1 MKQEPK
7 PAWRVDRSH
16 LPFALLI
23 AGLASAPAW
32 FGGNRMLAWGVNAV
46 LFGAAACLFE
56 ASVLVRGEGHPVGL
70 KALTPAWQ
78 LMLVAVAWG
87 AFQAAALAPLAWIHP
102 IWSIAREALSGA
114 ADGGGV
120 SVNPDL
126 TVLALMRLLTCVAAF
141 WLALQ
146 LCRDARRA
154 RWLLQS
160 VAAISTAYAGWG
172 LIALTVSPGAVLGT
186 DNPEMTGY
194 VTSTFVNRN
203 SFATYAGMGLTCA
216 VGLMFHAYGRE
227 AAAGA
232 GSLRLRAALWL
243 EVTGGFGGALL
254 IGEAVILTAALL
266 LSVSRGGILSS
277 LFGLGALGV
286 LSYRGRMHS
295 ARRLWGS
302 LAAAAAITA
311 AAIVLFGEAIVG
323 RVSQDGLYDGGR
335 VAVYK
340 IVVGAIAA
348 SPWLGHGYGTFADV
362 FPMFRDRSIADAGV
376 WDKAHNTYLEVL
388 QGLGLVAGAML
399 IASVALL
406 VMQCALGAMRRRRD
420 ASMPAVAAASGCIV
434 GLHALV
440 DFSLQIQAVALTFA
454 ALLGAGVA
462 QSVSSRKSVAD

>member
-1 MKQEPK
+1 MIQGPK
-7 PAWRVDRSH
+7 PAWCADLS
-16 LPFALLI
+16 LAPFALLI
-23 AGLASAPAW
+23 AGLAWAPAW
-32 FGGNRMLAWGVNAV
+32 FGGNRLLAWGVNAV

-70 KALTPAWQ
+70 KTLTPSW
-78 LMLVAVAWG
+78 LLLLVAVGWG
-87 AFQAAALAPLAWIHP
+87 AFQAAELAPMAWSHP
-102 IWSIAREALSGA
+102 IWPLAREALSDA
-114 ADGGGV
+114 ADGGV
-120 SVNPDL
+120 SVNRDL
-126 TVLALMRLLTCVAAF
+126 TVLALLRLLTCVAAF

-160 VAAISTAYAGWG
+160 IAAIATAYAGWG
-172 LIALTVSPGAVLGT
+172 LIALSVSPGAVLGA

-203 SFATYAGMGLTCA
+203 SFATFAGLGLTCVA
-216 VGLMFHAYGRE
+216 GLMFHAFGHE
-227 AAAGA
+227 TAAGS
-232 GSLRLRAALWL
+232 GSLRLRAARWL

-254 IGEAVILTAALL
+254 IGEAIVLTAALL

-286 LSYRGRMHS
+286 LSYRGRKHS
-295 ARRLWGS
+295 ARRLWS
-302 LAAAAAITA
+302 ALAAAAVLAA
-311 AAIVLFGEAIVG
+311 AAIALFGEAIVG

-340 IVVGAIAA
+340 IVVGSIAA
-348 SPWLGHGYGTFADV
+348 SPWPGYGYGTFADV
-362 FPMFRDRSIADAGV
+362 FPMFRDRSISDAGV
-376 WDKAHNTYLEVL
+376 WDKAHNTYLEIL
-388 QGLGLVAGAML
+388 QGLGVVAGAML
-399 IASVALL
+399 IASVAWL
-406 VMQCALGAMRRRRD
+406 VVQCALGALRRRRD

-462 QSVSSRKSVAD
+462 QSVSSRNSMAD